1 MSTSVTVRQTTTH
14 TSSEVAIIVLNF
26 GHFKT
31 LSGILQVLQTV
42 VGLTCMSL
50 LLKAG
55 SICTVSGSIVFLLL
69 LSFGYFVT
77 TLIILVTCLL
87 SMVSSSVLQNTLF
100 FLGYHGL
107 GFILYLT
114 GGLALLIQSTTGRP
128 QKRELVIPAAV
139 MGLINCGLYLT
150 LFIVAYKKFR

>member
-31 LSGILQVLQTV
+31 LSGILQVLQT
-42 VGLTCMSL
+42 
-50 LLKAG
+50 
-55 SICTVSGSIVFLLL
+55 
-69 LSFGYFVT
+69 
-77 TLIILVTCLL
+77 
-87 SMVSSSVLQNTLF
+87 